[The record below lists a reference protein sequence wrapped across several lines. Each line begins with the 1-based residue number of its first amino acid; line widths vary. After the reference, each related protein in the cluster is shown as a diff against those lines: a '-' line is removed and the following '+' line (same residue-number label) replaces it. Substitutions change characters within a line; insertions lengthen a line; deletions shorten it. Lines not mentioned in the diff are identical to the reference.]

1 MKNKIN
7 VFSIALFCSV
17 IMLLASCAKQSSEWK
32 GTIEDENGITVVK
45 NPREPMY
52 GNEVFSI
59 EEDEE
64 GYRFVKR
71 YKVSW
76 KY

>member
-1 MKNKIN
+1 
-7 VFSIALFCSV
+7 
-17 IMLLASCAKQSSEWK
+17 
-32 GTIEDENGITVVK
+32 VVK

-64 GYRFVKR
+64 GYQFIKR